1 MKVQLTWFVKMVVPK
16 ATRDENHWSAA
27 SQLSPW
33 EAPRSVTFCSHNVAL
48 FLPTPNHQCKQEV
61 KNKHLCRRRLQT
73 DGYMDLEVCMVLW
86 QFYKTVLLQYGMKK
100 AVDTLHKQGLLMEQH
115 KDLLLFQFGR
125 PADAGNTYFPILLS
139 LKGDFHFD
147 TSHGP

>member
-1 MKVQLTWFVKMVVPK
+1 
-16 ATRDENHWSAA
+16 
-27 SQLSPW
+27 
-33 EAPRSVTFCSHNVAL
+33 
-48 FLPTPNHQCKQEV
+48 
-61 KNKHLCRRRLQT
+61 
-73 DGYMDLEVCMVLW
+73 
-86 QFYKTVLLQYGMKK
+86 
-100 AVDTLHKQGLLMEQH
+100 MEQH